1 MGTTDPSSEAEV
13 QAALDSAHAKA
24 VEARNL
30 IIEVLGILDDYGYKT
45 EARQAIRALA
55 SAVLLRSELFRAKGG
70 QL

>member
-24 VEARNL
+24 VEAHNL
-30 IIEVLGILDDYGYKT
+30 VVEVLGTLDEYGYKT
-45 EARQAIRALA
+45 EADEAVRALT
-55 SAVLLRSELFRAKGG
+55 SAGLLRYRLFVAKGG